1 MVDVASL
8 ADDVTAG
15 SRRAL
20 ARLIS
25 LVEDGA
31 PEADEALAALYP
43 HTGKAHVIGVTGAPG
58 TGKSTLTNQIALE
71 YRRRGRTV
79 GIVAVDPTSPFS
91 GGALLGDRIRMRD
104 LAGDP
109 GIFIRSMAT
118 RGSLGGLAWATADAV
133 MALDGAGFDMV
144 IVETVGAG
152 QAEVEIAR
160 LAHTVVVVEA
170 PGFGDDVQAIKAGI
184 LEIADVLVVNKADDP
199 RAEGTARTLRAMLD
213 LGGSV
218 QDRRVAHHRSAAD
231 RSEPDRGQEP
241 AGELV
246 SSWSVPVEVTNA
258 LIGEGVPELVDGLAR
273 HLEFLQ
279 RGEEQ
284 ERRERMRAVA
294 ALDAWLRETLLR
306 ALLAHSDPERM
317 SEMVGRI
324 VAREVMPRQAAR
336 MLVDELEWGD
346 TSSHRNV

>member
-1 MVDVASL
+1 VADAASL

-15 SRRAL
+15 NRRAL

-25 LVEDGA
+25 LVEDDA
-31 PEADEALAALYP
+31 PEADETLAALYP

-71 YRRRGRTV
+71 YRRRDQTV

-133 MALDGAGFDMV
+133 TALDGAGFDIV

-160 LAHTVVVVEA
+160 LAHTVIVVEA

-199 RAEGTARTLRAMLD
+199 HAEGTARTLRAMLD
-213 LGGSV
+213 LGGSMP
-218 QDRRVAHHRSAAD
+218 DRRVAHHGSLAD
-231 RSEPDRGQEP
+231 RIEPDRSQGP
-241 AGELV
+241 AGELE
-246 SSWSVPVEVTNA
+246 SSWSVPVEMTNA
-258 LIGEGVPELVDGLAR
+258 LTGEGVPELVDRLAR

-279 RGEEQ
+279 RGEER

-294 ALDAWLRETLLR
+294 AFDAWLREALLR
-306 ALLAHSDPERM
+306 ALLANSETERM
-317 SEMVGRI
+317 SQMVDRI
-324 VAREVMPRQAAR
+324 VAREIMPQQAAR
-336 MLVDELEWGD
+336 MLVDELEWGRD
-346 TSSHRNV
+346 SRRNA

>member
-1 MVDVASL
+1 VADAASL

-15 SRRAL
+15 NRRAL

-43 HTGKAHVIGVTGAPG
+43 HTGRAHIVGVTGAPG

-71 YRRRGRTV
+71 YRRRDRTV

-109 GIFIRSMAT
+109 GTFIRSMAT
-118 RGSLGGLAWATADAV
+118 RGSLGGLAWATADV
-133 MALDGAGFDMV
+133 VTALDGAGFDVV

-160 LAHTVVVVEA
+160 LAHTVIVVEA

-199 RAEGTARTLRAMLD
+199 RAEGTARTLQAMLD

-218 QDRRVAHHRSAAD
+218 PGRRVAHHGSLAD
-231 RSEPDRGQEP
+231 RIELDRSQGP
-241 AGELV
+241 AGELE
-246 SSWSVPVEVTNA
+246 SSWSVPVEMTNA
-258 LIGEGVPELVDGLAR
+258 LTGEGVPELVDGLAR

-279 RGEEQ
+279 RGEGR

-294 ALDAWLRETLLR
+294 AFDAWLREALLR
-306 ALLAHSDPERM
+306 ALLAHSEPERM
-317 SEMVGRI
+317 SQVVDRI
-324 VAREVMPRQAAR
+324 VAREIMPQQAAR
-336 MLVDELEWGD
+336 MLVDELKWGRD
-346 TSSHRNV
+346 SRRNA